1 LSNNAS
7 DGTDDDA
14 ARDDVDAA
22 FPSGMKPWKPDE
34 DVKELTDEQKP
45 AKMIV

>member
-22 FPSGMKPWKPDE
+22 FPPGMKPWKPDE
-34 DVKELTDEQKP
+34 NAKEFIDEQKL
-45 AKMIV
+45 AKMMV